1 MKKVLSVVS
10 VICAIM
16 AFAQLGFAQ
25 VQKIGNDI
33 EKPGA
38 IVVEAVTSRATVDT
52 VDYEKRT
59 GTLKLP
65 DGTIVTFSF
74 GPEVSSFEQI
84 NVGDKVLLK
93 EAPERRK

>member
-38 IVVEAVTSRATVDT
+38 IVVEAVTSTATVDT

-74 GPEVSSFEQI
+74 GPEVRTFEQI

>member
-10 VICAIM
+10 LICAIM
-16 AFAQLGFAQ
+16 ASAQLGFAQ
-25 VQKIGNDI
+25 VQKMGNDI

-38 IVVEAVTSRATVDT
+38 IVVETVTSRATVDT

-74 GPEVSSFEQI
+74 GPEVRTFEQM
-84 NVGDKVLLK
+84 NVGDQVLLK
-93 EAPERRK
+93 GTPER